1 MSQAVTLT
9 RSRNYEASF
18 RVRAEHVD
26 GAGGLVLGI
35 APHRVDRP
43 DLWDRVKVQV
53 PPVPPGST
61 DWREYHLRFNSIDQE
76 RYDVRF
82 SAEGRVRAWITD
94 VAVRP
99 LGGG

>member
-61 DWREYHLRFNSIDQE
+61 DWREYPLRFNSIDQE

-82 SAEGRVRAWITD
+82 SAEGRVRLWITD